1 MLPNLE
7 RRIVMG
13 KRVFKALVID
23 DGAERNLTYHNVL
36 DRIFDTEIENDISL
50 ITKKRIRQYDLLII
64 DVCLSVF
71 TKELTAFKLMDDFN
85 ISTPTVLISGEWIKS
100 NEEPNEDILM
110 VPKHKNVIKLI
121 SWNTFVKRD
130 NEERIAEEI
139 YYDFCKACNIST
151 AVRKDKCTI
160 LQLSDLQF
168 GGNESGAA
176 YNDNKRLANYLK
188 KEDIIPDILLIT
200 GDIADKGRKE
210 EFFEAKIWI
219 ENLIKDL
226 WDIKGVIGDEDR
238 QRVLL
243 VPGNHDYDISIS
255 ASDVFSF
262 QFGNNVKDSFVKKEE
277 DRISFVHQ
285 KLGFKNYF
293 DFAFELTGDST
304 WKNYESRA
312 IHINEHFLNFGLCFV
327 MFNSVYNINCR
338 NCENKHDEF
347 YCNLSELSDED
358 LKYESIVNDEVVN
371 ILVMH
376 NPPED
381 YHKGTDA
388 GEKSKNILQTLV
400 EDNHIN
406 MCFYGHS
413 HDYIIPHIWS
423 DNGGK
428 CCENMVCIS
437 APTYRLAA
445 ASRTE
450 DAMRGFN
457 VIEMTNESGNRF
469 DSISVKNYEVVKADI
484 VLKKQ
489 KSFSM

>member
-1 MLPNLE
+1 
-7 RRIVMG
+7 MG

-23 DGAERNLTYHNVL
+23 DGVERNLTYHKVL
-36 DRIFDTEIENDISL
+36 DRKFDTDIENDISL
-50 ITKKRIRQYDLLII
+50 IDKKRIRQYDLLIV
-64 DVCLSVF
+64 DVCLSKRV
-71 TKELTAFKLMDDFN
+71 KELTAFKLMDDFK
-85 ISTPTVLISGEWIKS
+85 IATPTVLISGEWIKN

-110 VPKHKNVIKLI
+110 VPKYKNIIKLI
-121 SWNTFVKRD
+121 SWNTFIKED

-139 YYDFCKACNIST
+139 YYDFCKAYNIST
-151 AVRKDKCTI
+151 AVRNEKCKI

-176 YNDNKRLANYLK
+176 YNDNQRLANFLK
-188 KEDIIPDILLIT
+188 KEDIVPDILVIT
-200 GDIADKGRKE
+200 GDIADKGKKE
-210 EFFEAKIWI
+210 EFAQAKKWI
-219 ENLIKDL
+219 EELMRDL
-226 WDIKGVIGDEDR
+226 WDIRGLISDEDR

-262 QFGNNVKDSFVKKEE
+262 QFGKDEKDSFVKKDETGV
-277 DRISFVHQ
+277 SFEHQ

-293 DFAFELTGDST
+293 DFAFELTGDSA
-304 WKNYESRA
+304 WKDYERRA
-312 IHINEHFLNFGLCFV
+312 IHINEHFLNYGLCFV

-347 YCNLSELSDED
+347 YCNLSEFSEED
-358 LKYESIVNDEVVN
+358 LKYKSIVNDEIVN

-376 NPPED
+376 NPPKD
-381 YHKGTDA
+381 YHKGTAA

-400 EDNHIN
+400 EDNRIN
-406 MCFYGHS
+406 MCLYGHS
-413 HDYIIPHIWS
+413 HDYVIPHTWS
-423 DNGGK
+423 DNGGT

-445 ASRTE
+445 ESRTE

-457 VIEMTNESGNRF
+457 IIEMTNVTENRF
-469 DSISVKNYEVVKADI
+469 TSISVKNYEIVKAEI
-484 VLKKQ
+484 ELKKQ
-489 KSFSM
+489 KDFCV